1 MIQAGIRKTCRTRP
15 GEHGFR
21 LEAEFVA
28 AEGVT
33 AVFGPAGAGKTILL
47 EAIAGLVKPDEGRIL
62 VDGRLLFDGAAGV
75 DLPPVS
81 RPCGYLPR
89 GSALFPHM
97 TLRDNLLFA
106 AGCRHLPR
114 LEGHRRV
121 NDLLERF
128 GLAPVSRRHP
138 REIATVDQQ
147 RSVIARAL
155 VGQPKLLLV
164 DDLASELDA
173 PLRSQWYDLLR
184 LVRSEFDLSILV
196 STREVEDCFELGD
209 EMLVLIGGKLA
220 QAGTPRLVMD
230 QPAGVEVARALGS
243 YNLLPVEITAL
254 DPARKTSRL
263 RLGEGELVG
272 PYFPGRL
279 RGDRVTLCVR
289 PTELAAL
296 PAAGRPDLNQV
307 AGRLLRVTEMPRSV
321 RLQFEGEITV
331 EITPAEYQ
339 QRKHH
344 REWVIEFPPQCLRV
358 L

>member
-1 MIQAGIRKTCRTRP
+1 MIQARIRKTFRTRP
-15 GEHGFR
+15 GAPGFS
-21 LEAEFVA
+21 LEAEFAA

-33 AVFGPAGAGKTILL
+33 AVFGQAGAGKTILL
-47 EAIAGLVKPDEGRIL
+47 EAMAGLVRPDEGRIL

-75 DLPPVS
+75 DLPPGS
-81 RPCGYLPR
+81 RPCGYLPP
-89 GSALFPHM
+89 GNALFPHM

-106 AGCRHLPR
+106 AGCRRLPR

-121 NDLLERF
+121 NELLERF
-128 GLAPVSRRHP
+128 GLAPVSRRRP
-138 REIATVDQQ
+138 REIATGDQQ
-147 RSVIARAL
+147 RAVIARAL

-164 DDLASELDA
+164 DGPARGLDA
-173 PLRSQWYDLLR
+173 PLRWQWYDLLR
-184 LVRSEFDLSILV
+184 RVRSEFDLSILV
-196 STREVEDCFELGD
+196 ATREVEDCFELGD

-220 QAGTPRLVMD
+220 QAGSPRQILD

-243 YNLLPVEITAL
+243 YNLLPAQITAL
-254 DPARKTSRL
+254 DPAHKTSRL

-279 RGDRVTLCVR
+279 RGDRVTLCVC

-296 PAAGRPDLNQV
+296 PAAGKPGFNQV
-307 AGRLLRVTEMPRSV
+307 AGRLLRATELPRGV

-331 EITPAEYQ
+331 ELTPAEYQ